1 MNSPGTGLLPEN
13 HDVAPLSKH
22 DDGYSRQEQGMKQR
36 AHVLIVDD
44 QADNLLILE
53 DVLSE
58 HY

>member
-1 MNSPGTGLLPEN
+1 MPEN

>member
-1 MNSPGTGLLPEN
+1 
-13 HDVAPLSKH
+13 
-22 DDGYSRQEQGMKQR
+22 MKQR

-58 HY
+58 HYDVHPATSGSEALSYWPEGGARISSCWT